1 VARRLGVEPT
11 GTDGATGWSIL
22 AAMLGSARAQILRR
36 HPTVQRLGR
45 FALSAIAVQG
55 TYAVLMALFL
65 LALVHFALNRQ
76 FVFVPTEGY
85 AHGLSSHGRR
95 YLVSAVV
102 IYGITALGLAVLPGL
117 LGVAPYIA
125 WLMITGTIGALNF
138 FLLGRFVFR

>member
-1 VARRLGVEPT
+1 
-11 GTDGATGWSIL
+11 
-22 AAMLGSARAQILRR
+22 MLSSARAQTLRR

-55 TYAVLMALFL
+55 TYTVLMALFL
-65 LALVHFALNRQ
+65 LALGLPRQGALACSYLGALVVHFALNRQ
-76 FVFVPTEGY
+76 FVFVPSDGY

-95 YLVSAVV
+95 YLISAVV

-125 WLMITGTIGALNF
+125 WLLITGTIGALNF